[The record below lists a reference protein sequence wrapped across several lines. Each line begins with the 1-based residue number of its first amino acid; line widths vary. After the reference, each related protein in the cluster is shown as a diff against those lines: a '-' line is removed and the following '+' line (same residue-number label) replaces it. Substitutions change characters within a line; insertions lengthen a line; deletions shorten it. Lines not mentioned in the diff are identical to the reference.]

1 MWLNC
6 GIKVLMKRLILTSV
20 VLLGLYGCEGLE
32 FSSPS
37 PTENDDPHIAG
48 RNISHIFRDDD
59 LSHQVSREI
68 REQYK
73 RYSEQVRVVVYQNNM
88 LLLGQVPNGK
98 VRSGVAR
105 IANAHAD
112 HRRVLNRISIE
123 GPATSL
129 VRANDSWISTKIKAQ
144 MLSDYNIHASKFK
157 VVTENGVVYLMGKV
171 SSEEAAL
178 VTQIARQTTGVR
190 KVVTILERS

>member
-1 MWLNC
+1 
-6 GIKVLMKRLILTSV
+6 MKRATLTSII
-20 VLLGLYGCEGLE
+20 LLGLYGCQGLD
-32 FSSPS
+32 FQAPS
-37 PTENDDPHIAG
+37 PTENDNPRLAR

-59 LSHQVSREI
+59 LSHKIAKEI
-68 REQYK
+68 RDQYK
-73 RYSEQVRVVVYQNNM
+73 RYSDQVRVVVYQDNL

-98 VRSGVAR
+98 IRSGVAN

-112 HRRVLNRISIE
+112 HRRVLNRITIE
-123 GPATSL
+123 GPSSTL
-129 VRANDSWISTKIKAQ
+129 VKTNDSWISTKIKAQ
-144 MLSDYNIHASKFK
+144 MLSDYNLHAAKFK

-190 KVVTILERS
+190 KVVTILDRS